1 MVCFSLG
8 LGWTCGLLLCLL
20 DLRWVGYWLF
30 CCAAWFRV
38 VGFLDLV
45 FLAWLVDCC
54 LRVVLGWMDCA
65 SIAGFACRVV
75 RWVMVVGLVGVLRW
89 FGGC

>member
-1 MVCFSLG
+1 M
-8 LGWTCGLLLCLL
+8 LLCLL

-45 FLAWLVDCC
+45 FLAWLVGCC

-75 RWVMVVGLVGVLRW
+75 RCVMVVGLVGCFALVWRLLRFGFW
-89 FGGC
+89 FGFMG